1 MEAEEMAA
9 RRAEETKK
17 AAAFTN
23 AATILK
29 HAGDRY
35 PAEVMANI
43 RKYVIPMLEDE
54 ADRSTARAESIE

>member
-17 AAAFTN
+17 ASAFTN

-35 PAEVMANI
+35 PAEVMADI
-43 RKYVIPMLEDE
+43 REYVIPMLEEE
-54 ADRSTARAESIE
+54 AARSTARAESIE